1 MGSFGKN
8 RWHQREL
15 YLLRFLYRGCI
26 QIYTG
31 NGKGKTTAALG
42 ILLRAVGSNH
52 KCLLIQFMKKGFP
65 YTELESLKQFS
76 NLVTIETFSGDNH
89 VLEKRPPNEDE
100 ILEIKSGLELA
111 KEALK
116 TSSYDVVILDEI
128 STACH
133 FGLCKNED
141 VEELFT
147 NWSDT
152 TELILTGRYCP
163 ESWFEHADLV
173 TEMKEIKHYYQKGV
187 ESRKGIDF

>member
-1 MGSFGKN
+1 MD
-8 RWHQREL
+8 
-15 YLLRFLYRGCI
+15 RGCI

-42 ILLRAVGSNH
+42 ILLRAVASNY
-52 KCLLIQFMKKGFP
+52 KCLLVQFMKKGFP

-76 NLVTIETFSGDNH
+76 SFVTIETIGSDDH
-89 VLEKRPPNEDE
+89 VLEKRPPNKTE
-100 ILEIKSGLELA
+100 IQEIKSGLEFA
-111 KEALK
+111 KETLK
-116 TSSYDVVILDEI
+116 ISSYDVVILDEI
-128 STACH
+128 STVCH

-141 VEELFT
+141 VIELFT

-163 ESWFEHADLV
+163 ENWFEYADLV